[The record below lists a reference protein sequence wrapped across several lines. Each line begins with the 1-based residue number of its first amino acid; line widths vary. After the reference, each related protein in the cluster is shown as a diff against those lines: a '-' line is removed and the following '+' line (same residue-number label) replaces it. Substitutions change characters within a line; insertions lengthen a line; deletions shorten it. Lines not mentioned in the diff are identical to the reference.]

1 MINLDLPWN
10 PAVLEQ
16 RIGRIYRMGQKR
28 NIQVINLVA
37 IGTIEEQ
44 MLTKLKFK
52 TDLFDGVLNGGEDE
66 VFLDNSKLETL
77 VTDLGF
83 GEGAAK
89 ESASGP
95 TVEIV
100 EEPEEKKPQEEIS
113 DVAPDPVSEDDSA
126 DVPDSEALIGQGISF
141 LVGLMKTL
149 KDPDASKRL
158 VDTLVKEDPATGQ
171 ASINIPVSDKDSVL
185 QFVSLLGKLLK

>member
-1 MINLDLPWN
+1 
-10 PAVLEQ
+10 
-16 RIGRIYRMGQKR
+16 
-28 NIQVINLVA
+28 
-37 IGTIEEQ
+37 

-89 ESASGP
+89 EPAATEP
-95 TVEIV
+95 AEAVEDT
-100 EEPEEKKPQEEIS
+100 EEKKPQDEPADAI
-113 DVAPDPVSEDDSA
+113 PDPVDEEDSGVLPEA
-126 DVPDSEALIGQGISF
+126 DALIGQGISF
-141 LVGLMKTL
+141 LGGLMKTL
-149 KDPDASKRL
+149 KNPDASKRL
-158 VDTLVKEDPATGQ
+158 VDSLVREDPATGQ
-171 ASINIPVSDKDSVL
+171 ASIQIPVSDKDSVL